1 MVELVPGQEL
11 SFEEALTL
19 LEAVVA
25 RLEEGQLPLGEA
37 VESYERGMGL
47 AAYCSDLLDSA
58 ELRVRQIDD
67 AANDQPGSEDAGD
80 AAATEDEY
88 DMTEEINRLL
98 FADEGDE

>member
-58 ELRVRQIDD
+58 ELRVRQID
-67 AANDQPGSEDAGD
+67 AADDGLGGEETSDE
-80 AAATEDEY
+80 AATEDEY

-98 FADEGDE
+98 FADEDDA

>member
-67 AANDQPGSEDAGD
+67 AANDQPGGEDAGD
-80 AAATEDEY
+80 TAATENEY

-98 FADEGDE
+98 FTDEGDE

>member
-58 ELRVRQIDD
+58 ELRVRQIDAN
-67 AANDQPGSEDAGD
+67 AAGGLDGEDAGD
-80 AAATEDEY
+80 AAATEDAY
-88 DMTEEINRLL
+88 DMTEEIDRLL
-98 FADEGDE
+98 FADEE